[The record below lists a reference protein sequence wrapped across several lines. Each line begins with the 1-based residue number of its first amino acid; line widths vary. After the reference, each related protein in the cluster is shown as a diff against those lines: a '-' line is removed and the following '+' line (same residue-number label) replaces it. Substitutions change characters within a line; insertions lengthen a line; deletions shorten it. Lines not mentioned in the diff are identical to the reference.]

1 MCVVCLTDISVPEPY
16 MRANQI
22 PCLASFAPL
31 GAAIALPLELPLALG
46 RIRMGRSNALPPGS
60 TVADVLG
67 LVRGAVKKRRG
78 CGKSLTPAET
88 FEVGSLWVRG
98 TAWGP
103 ARASRGSAAGADGL
117 RRAVAEQRPYT
128 RSPTRPAG
136 GRSDRATRCPS
147 NDPIR
152 GRRAGRVAAGVLR
165 GGRRGGQSGGLRN
178 ADSEQRPYRW
188 RPTRLAAGRLDRA
201 ARCPSN
207 DPIRGR
213 RPGRVA
219 AGVQRGGR
227 RGGQSGG
234 LRNADS
240 EQQPYT
246 RSPTRPAG
254 GRSDR
259 ATRCPGNDPIRGPA
273 AGRIAAES
281 CVTADLVGRAVD
293 CGMRTPSNDPIRGRW
308 TGRIAAESCVAADL
322 VGKAGLRNGDA
333 EQRPYTRPAGRGMSR
348 R

>member
-1 MCVVCLTDISVPEPY
+1 

-213 RPGRVA
+213 RAGGRA
-219 AGVQRGGR
+219 DRGGVLR
-227 RGGQSGG
+227 DGGPGGQSGG
-234 LRNADS
+234 LRNAD
-240 EQQPYT
+240 P
-246 RSPTRPAG
+246 
-254 GRSDR
+254 
-259 ATRCPGNDPIRGPA
+259 
-273 AGRIAAES
+273 
-281 CVTADLVGRAVD
+281 
-293 CGMRTPSNDPIRGRW
+293 
-308 TGRIAAESCVAADL
+308 
-322 VGKAGLRNGDA
+322 
-333 EQRPYTRPAGRGMSR
+333 EQRPYTRPVDRADRGGVLRGSGPGGQSGVAEWGRRATTLYAAGGAGHVAAVKLVR
-348 R
+348 RPWLQVADANVAHRTYTT

>member
-1 MCVVCLTDISVPEPY
+1 

-46 RIRMGRSNALPPGS
+46 RIRMGRSNTLPPGS

-152 GRRAGRVAAGVLR
+152 GRRPGRVAAGVLR

-213 RPGRVA
+213 RGGACRGGEVGAAALA
-219 AGVQRGGR
+219 AGGRCERRASNLYNVRAGPGR
-227 RGGQSGG
+227 RGWLHPRRVWPHPHPSRCARRPLPRAGEVK
-234 LRNADS
+234 LARTPRN
-240 EQQPYT
+240 
-246 RSPTRPAG
+246 
-254 GRSDR
+254 DR
-259 ATRCPGNDPIRGPA
+259 MWIR
-273 AGRIAAES
+273 
-281 CVTADLVGRAVD
+281 TQYLGRA
-293 CGMRTPSNDPIRGRW
+293 
-308 TGRIAAESCVAADL
+308 
-322 VGKAGLRNGDA
+322 
-333 EQRPYTRPAGRGMSR
+333 RP
-348 R
+348 

>member
-1 MCVVCLTDISVPEPY
+1 VSDLIGGRHRGMARLACSRCVPEATAPERPIPGGHRNAGAGAGLCGVGGVMCVVCLTDISVPEPY

-152 GRRAGRVAAGVLR
+152 GRRAGR
-165 GGRRGGQSGGLRN
+165 
-178 ADSEQRPYRW
+178 
-188 RPTRLAAGRLDRA
+188 
-201 ARCPSN
+201 
-207 DPIRGR
+207 
-213 RPGRVA
+213 
-219 AGVQRGGR
+219 
-227 RGGQSGG
+227 
-234 LRNADS
+234 
-240 EQQPYT
+240 
-246 RSPTRPAG
+246 
-254 GRSDR
+254 
-259 ATRCPGNDPIRGPA
+259 
-273 AGRIAAES
+273 IAAES
-281 CVTADLVGRAVD
+281 CVAAGLVGRAVD

>member
-1 MCVVCLTDISVPEPY
+1 
-16 MRANQI
+16 
-22 PCLASFAPL
+22 
-31 GAAIALPLELPLALG
+31 
-46 RIRMGRSNALPPGS
+46 MGRSNALPPGS

-152 GRRAGRVAAGVLR
+152 GRRPGRVAAGVLR

-213 RPGRVA
+213 R
-219 AGVQRGGR
+219 
-227 RGGQSGG
+227 
-234 LRNADS
+234 
-240 EQQPYT
+240 
-246 RSPTRPAG
+246 
-254 GRSDR
+254 
-259 ATRCPGNDPIRGPA
+259 
-273 AGRIAAES
+273 AGRIAAKS
-281 CVTADLVGRAVD
+281 CVAAGLVGRAVD
-293 CGMRTPSNDPIRGRW
+293 CGTRTPSNDPIRGRW

-322 VGKAGLRNGDA
+322 VGKAELRNGDA

>member
-1 MCVVCLTDISVPEPY
+1 

-46 RIRMGRSNALPPGS
+46 RIRMGRSNTLPPGS

-152 GRRAGRVAAGVLR
+152 GRRAGGRADRGGVLR
-165 GGRRGGQSGGLRN
+165 DGGPGGQSGGLRN
-178 ADSEQRPYRW
+178 ADP
-188 RPTRLAAGRLDRA
+188 
-201 ARCPSN
+201 
-207 DPIRGR
+207 
-213 RPGRVA
+213 
-219 AGVQRGGR
+219 
-227 RGGQSGG
+227 
-234 LRNADS
+234 
-240 EQQPYT
+240 
-246 RSPTRPAG
+246 
-254 GRSDR
+254 
-259 ATRCPGNDPIRGPA
+259 
-273 AGRIAAES
+273 
-281 CVTADLVGRAVD
+281 
-293 CGMRTPSNDPIRGRW
+293 
-308 TGRIAAESCVAADL
+308 
-322 VGKAGLRNGDA
+322 
-333 EQRPYTRPAGRGMSR
+333 EQRPYTRPVDRADRGGVLRGSGPGGQSGVAEWGRRATTLYAAGGAGHVAAVKLVR
-348 R
+348 RPWLQVADANVAHRTYTT